1 MISSTII
8 TLFAGALITYL
19 IALWQMR
26 KKQIRHFLINSY
38 DIGEEL
44 KKEFPQFNI
53 QYNNKNIEKHLN
65 VLKGGFINISRN
77 DITSVKEDN
86 SIKLILPSDCN
97 ILAIN
102 ISTED
107 NLLINGEILEDN
119 KNIVSFNIG
128 DLFKSDEYF
137 KYTAIIESSE
147 IIDNFSDKLK
157 FKHRIPDTKKIYNTY
172 IGELSKLK
180 KLRKIKWILI
190 TFIFISLIGATL
202 PLLFNFQEVKY
213 KVIDNKSQEY
223 DLYIDNKSQL
233 YITQSKFFP
242 FFDKNQTNKSELET
256 NYSISPDYSY
266 KWFNIALI
274 YVILYIILCI
284 YFIWFYYRI
293 IGKKNHI
300 IKILNKGI

>member
-53 QYNNKNIEKHLN
+53 QYNNKNIEKHVN

-77 DITSVKEDN
+77 DITSVKGDN

-107 NLLINGEILEDN
+107 NLLINGVILDDN

-180 KLRKIKWILI
+180 KFRKIKWILI
-190 TFIFISLIGATL
+190 TFIFISFIGATL

-233 YITQSKFFP
+233 YITQSKIFP

-256 NYSISPDYSY
+256 NYNISPDYSY
-266 KWFNIALI
+266 KWFNIELI

-300 IKILNKGI
+300 IKILDKGI